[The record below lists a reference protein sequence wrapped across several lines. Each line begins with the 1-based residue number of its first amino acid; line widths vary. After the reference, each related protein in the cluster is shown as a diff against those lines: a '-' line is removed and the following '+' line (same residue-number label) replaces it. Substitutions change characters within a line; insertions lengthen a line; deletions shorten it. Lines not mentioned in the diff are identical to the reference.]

1 MAGKVFFATVIPE
14 NLKQPAC
21 ARVPYALHD
30 SSGLDEV
37 FRMHQKVQILT
48 GLQLPE
54 GVCDFSSWPEP
65 TADETTAISNTL
77 NRHNRPDIKLR
88 LRLSACATS
97 RQKARFLIKFIVP
110 KPDLMRVYYPDGT
123 PVFFCY
129 FRLWGRWADEIMRFI
144 VNCTH
149 SGKIKAPRS

>member
-1 MAGKVFFATVIPE
+1 MLAQG
-14 NLKQPAC
+14 LKGPGDWKILQDRSVNWG
-21 ARVPYALHD
+21 ARISVEYALN
-30 SSGLDEV
+30 LA
-37 FRMHQKVQILT
+37 QILT

-129 FRLWGRWADEIMRFI
+129 FRLWGRWAGEIIRFM
-144 VNCTH
+144 VNRIH
-149 SGKIKAPRS
+149 SG

>member
-1 MAGKVFFATVIPE
+1 MLAQG
-14 NLKQPAC
+14 LKGPGDWKILQDRSVNWG
-21 ARVPYALHD
+21 ARISVEYALN
-30 SSGLDEV
+30 LA
-37 FRMHQKVQILT
+37 QILT

-77 NRHNRPDIKLR
+77 NRHSRPDIKLR

-97 RQKARFLIKFIVP
+97 RQKIRFLIKFIVP

-129 FRLWGRWADEIMRFI
+129 FRLWGRWAGETMRFI
-144 VNCTH
+144 LNRIH
-149 SGKIKAPRS
+149 KG